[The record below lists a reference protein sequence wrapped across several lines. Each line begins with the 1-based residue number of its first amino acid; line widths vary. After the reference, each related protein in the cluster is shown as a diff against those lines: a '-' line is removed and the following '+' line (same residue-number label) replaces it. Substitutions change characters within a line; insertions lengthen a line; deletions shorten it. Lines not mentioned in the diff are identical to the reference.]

1 MKRILFISLKKIC
14 RECFYAVFE
23 DEIHKV
29 IVENQIF
36 KPGERIAIGAS
47 GGKGEKFGFVFQCL
61 FIL

>member
-1 MKRILFISLKKIC
+1 MKRILFFSLKKIC